1 MEFSK
6 EFDKIFKSL
15 QLFQCNYT
23 SPKKD
28 SNGQVGGRTYGYVS
42 LDALLDHIRPQLCE
56 VGCFVMQHIEQDV
69 LTTLVCHNEGQWIK
83 SSMRL
88 RDNDPR
94 KSKDGR
100 HLTSSVQDMGGG
112 LTYLKRY
119 AICAILAIS
128 IDTDNDGK
136 EEDPASQ
143 PRKKASERS
152 ERSGS
157 STYKKPTP
165 PPAKNFPVNNA
176 QESRIKKAG
185 KQLQEVDKET
195 ALRLSKEIEVHK
207 FNQTWHKRIASAY
220 IDKLEDAYNKA
231 IEKFT

>member
-28 SNGQVGGRTYGYVS
+28 SSGQVGGRTYGYVS
-42 LDALLDHIRPQLCE
+42 LDALLANIRPQLCE
-56 VGCFVMQHIEQDV
+56 VGCFIMQHIEEDV

-128 IDTDNDGK
+128 IDVDDDG
-136 EEDPASQ
+136 ANQ

-157 STYKKPTP
+157 NTHKKPTP
-165 PPAKNFPVNNA
+165 PPRKNFPVTKV

-185 KQLQEVDKET
+185 KQLQEVDKEK
-195 ALRLSKEIEVHK
+195 ALVLSKEIEAHK
-207 FNQTWHKRIASAY
+207 FNQTWHKRMASAY
-220 IDKLEDAYNKA
+220 IDKLEEAYHKA
-231 IEKFT
+231 IEKFS